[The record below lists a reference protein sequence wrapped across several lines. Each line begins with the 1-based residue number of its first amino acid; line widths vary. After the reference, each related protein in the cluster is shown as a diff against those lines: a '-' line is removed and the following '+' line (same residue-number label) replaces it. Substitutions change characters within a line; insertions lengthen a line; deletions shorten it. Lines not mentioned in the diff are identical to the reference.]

1 MLFKE
6 LRADLAAALRWAARE
21 RLHEGVDN
29 HFSVAVPDDD
39 GRVRGDRFLINPYR
53 LHWSEVTASD
63 MVLCA
68 QDGTV
73 LEGKHPV
80 EETAFFIHSRVHRA
94 KPAAVAVLH
103 THQPHATA
111 LTLLE
116 GGRLEMAGQNAL
128 MFDGRVAYEEGFNGL
143 ALDGDEGER
152 LAAALGDKDVLM
164 MAGHGV
170 LATGPNLAMAF
181 NDLYYLERACM
192 FQILARSHGGT
203 LREIPQEV
211 REKMADQVR
220 EDLPKVARGHFAAIK
235 RVLTREAPDYAQ

>member
-1 MLFKE
+1 
-6 LRADLAAALRWAARE
+6 
-21 RLHEGVDN
+21 
-29 HFSVAVPDDD
+29 
-39 GRVRGDRFLINPYR
+39 

-63 MVLCA
+63 MVLC
-68 QDGTV
+68 DHTGTV

-94 KPAAVAVLH
+94 KPGAVAVLH
-103 THQPHATA
+103 THQPYTTA

-152 LAAALGDKDVLM
+152 LARALGDKDTLM

-170 LATGPNLAMAF
+170 LTTGPNLPMAF

-192 FQILARSHGGT
+192 FQVLARSHGGA
-203 LREIPQEV
+203 LRVIPQEV
-211 REKMADQVR
+211 REKMRTQIR
-220 EDLPKVARGHFAAIK
+220 EDLPKVARGHFSAIK
-235 RVLTREAPDYAQ
+235 RVLEREAPEFSR